1 MRTQSCRRGCQ
12 QGFSLIELIMVI
24 VILGIIGAMVAV
36 FMKAPIDAYVAS
48 AGRAALTDVADTTV
62 RRIARDI
69 HKALPNS
76 IRTSADQQCIEFI
89 PTKTG
94 GRYRTAEKVLGDGS
108 SLDFDTA
115 DTSFNMLGSNS
126 ALPAD
131 QRIVAGDVVVV
142 YNLGIA
148 GSSAYAGDN
157 TAQVSSVGTE
167 TGTPLETPLSIA
179 AKQFPLASGSNRF
192 HVVPAAEK
200 VVAYVCSG
208 GFLRRTVTSNSF
220 ASACP
225 TTGPIVA
232 KNATCTFDYSGS
244 DLQRNALVRMVLQL
258 AESGETVTLQHEVHV
273 NNTP

>member
-1 MRTQSCRRGCQ
+1 MQSHLTEHQ

-36 FMKAPIDAYVAS
+36 FMKTPIDAYVAS

-62 RRIARDI
+62 RRIARDL

-108 SLDFDTA
+108 SLDFTTA

-131 QRIVAGDVVVV
+131 QQIVAGDVVVV
-142 YNLGIA
+142 YNLGRNEYD
-148 GSSAYAGDN
+148 AYAGN
-157 TAQVSSVGTE
+157 NVATVTGVGTE
-167 TGTPLETPLSIA
+167 TGSSVETPLSIA
-179 AKQFPLASGSNRF
+179 AKQFPPAWGSNRF
-192 HVVPAAEK
+192 HVVPAAER

-208 GFLRRTVTSNSF
+208 GSLRRTVTSSSF
-220 ASACP
+220 VSACP
-225 TTGPIVA
+225 TTGPVVA
-232 KNATCTFDYSGS
+232 KNATCAFDYSET

-258 AESGETVTLQHEVHV
+258 TEAGETVTLQHEVHV

>member
-1 MRTQSCRRGCQ
+1 MHPTHIPAANQ
-12 QGFSLIELIMVI
+12 QGFTLIELIMVI
-24 VILGIIGAMVAV
+24 VILGVIGAMVSV
-36 FMKAPIDAYVAS
+36 FMKSPIDAYLAS
-48 AGRAALTDVADTTV
+48 ASRAGLTDVADTAV

-94 GRYRTAEKVLGDGS
+94 GRYRTVEKVSGDGS
-108 SLDFDTA
+108 SLDFGAA
-115 DTSFNMLGSNS
+115 DTTFNMLGKNS
-126 ALPAD
+126 AQPPD
-131 QRIVAGDVVVV
+131 QRIAAGDVVVV

-148 GSSAYAGDN
+148 GASAYANDN
-157 TAQVSSVGTE
+157 TAIVSSVGGE
-167 TGTPLETPLSIA
+167 TAAPVETPITIA
-179 AKQFPLASGSNRF
+179 AKKFPLASGSNRF

-208 GFLRRTVTSNSF
+208 GQLRRTVTSASF
-220 ASACP
+220 TSACP
-225 TTGPIVA
+225 ATGAVVA
-232 KNATCTFDYSGS
+232 NNANCTFDYSGS

-258 AESGETVTLQHEVHV
+258 TGSGETVTLQHEVHV